1 MFKKIPRSRVNLI
14 FLAGNCFIVRCHV
27 TLKNPI
33 RALAA
38 RVKFQLQL
46 YKTITQIT
54 LSRFDLSPVPKV
66 SVKRHD
72 NIIHGYQL
80 GHRDFIPSLYAF
92 SFHGVYALAKITLI
106 WIGPLH
112 SFKHYFSLFKLITS
126 TVGRGGG
133 GGEGGGR
140 KESLLLNFSS
150 EIRFTKRTP
159 GILLHVYWNVR
170 GWSSGKFWTSL
181 SAW

>member
-126 TVGRGGG
+126 TVGWGGGGGGG
-133 GGEGGGR
+133 GGEGR
-140 KESLLLNFSS
+140 KVFSL
-150 EIRFTKRTP
+150 
-159 GILLHVYWNVR
+159 ILAAKYALPKERREYCYMST
-170 GWSSGKFWTSL
+170 GM
-181 SAW
+181 